1 MMIPGLGQN
10 GGGMDLQ
17 RAQLGLNGPEFV
29 ATLGRHL
36 TLSYLESV
44 ARTTGLEPRRNP
56 WKQA

>member
-1 MMIPGLGQN
+1 MIPGLGQN
-10 GGGMDLQ
+10 ASGMDLQ
-17 RAQLGLNGPEFV
+17 KAQLGLNGPRFV

-44 ARTTGLEPRRNP
+44 ARMTGLEPRRNS